1 MDIIWVIDH
10 WKSRDSP
17 LVSRQ
22 ILSVKT
28 LETLIL
34 LFLTTYQQSN
44 FFYNFISLLT
54 LSHNTLLYHK
64 RFYFNIKHFSAPFLS
79 TLIVSQT
86 KLVFIYNELNISV
99 EQSVKISGIWF
110 VFWSTDPG
118 TFLCWWKSSESVS
131 TLGVRGRCPEKK
143 NILLW
148 SKKIYFCQFC
158 KNYKD
163 AHPTMIYFCS
173 WMIYICIFLFLLEN
187 DDGIEWYFRCCVT
200 TDPVIIWAAAIWD
213 MNNWSWKWW
222 PVFVNNA
229 GYWGNIAG
237 AGPSFDCL
245 GAATCEWAHN
255 GQSRLLRI
263 N

>member
-1 MDIIWVIDH
+1 MWTYPEYDLFSDQLIPGLSFADENH
-10 WKSRDSP
+10 QNQCP
-17 LVSRQ
+17 HLVSGED
-22 ILSVKT
+22 T
-28 LETLIL
+28 L
-34 LFLTTYQQSN
+34 
-44 FFYNFISLLT
+44 
-54 LSHNTLLYHK
+54 K
-64 RFYFNIKHFSAPFLS
+64 NI
-79 TLIVSQT
+79 
-86 KLVFIYNELNISV
+86 
-99 EQSVKISGIWF
+99 
-110 VFWSTDPG
+110 
-118 TFLCWWKSSESVS
+118 
-131 TLGVRGRCPEKK
+131 

-187 DDGIEWYFRCCVT
+187 DDGIEWCFRCCVT

-229 GYWGNIAG
+229 GHWGNIAG